1 MPSSSAGLYY
11 EERGTGSDVLL
22 WIHGFGSSTRGANGI
37 VEAFDDYR
45 SILIDLP
52 GFGRSAAAH
61 SCLGD

>member
-1 MPSSSAGLYY
+1 MPSSSAGIYY

-22 WIHGFGSSTRGANGI
+22 WIHGFGSSMRGGKGV

-52 GFGRSAAAH
+52 GFG
-61 SCLGD
+61 